1 MEPTLFKSYSGALG
15 LRAERHLIFSP
26 SLLHRSAFLL
36 LLQQRSGQDSYMNMG
51 RSVHFVIVAL
61 MAVALASASIVPRG
75 PQTNATCSSDYDWTD
90 NKSGL
95 SPCLLASY
103 LIGSCLTGDYGVWAL
118 PADSHYDPPNV
129 GSMSSTPCSCSWSV
143 YNLLSAC
150 TVCQGDVDSI
160 PSWGFYKDECP
171 DDDLSTTAFF
181 PYDKGY
187 ELSDSASIPY
197 WATQNPLNWTGGRFD
212 SSAAKNLA
220 SQGHPDLTSDDNNIN
235 NHGSSTPVGA
245 VVGGV
250 VGGLAVLSLA
260 AVIAFFLFRR
270 HRRNAAT
277 KGADRISEHPSGET
291 RSTMHL
297 RSNSAMTQLSD
308 PTSFHSSGIINM
320 MNQPPPLSPQSL
332 NRPTLHSRSSSSDV
346 GGHGSYFGSVH
357 GTSALMSPTTAESQ
371 GISTNLEDIIT
382 PFTGFNGSLSDHG
395 TAYHIDATSVSS
407 ASYESGSNEGSVSL
421 SGNNANNSTRMNP
434 PAYSRY
440 PHQIHQTLDQAPL
453 RAGKDGMQVQNP
465 VGSRPHSVVQ
475 PPPPS
480 DISF

>member
-1 MEPTLFKSYSGALG
+1 M
-15 LRAERHLIFSP
+15 
-26 SLLHRSAFLL
+26 
-36 LLQQRSGQDSYMNMG
+36 
-51 RSVHFVIVAL
+51 
-61 MAVALASASIVPRG
+61 
-75 PQTNATCSSDYDWTD
+75 
-90 NKSGL
+90 
-95 SPCLLASY
+95 
-103 LIGSCLTGDYGVWAL
+103 
-118 PADSHYDPPNV
+118 
-129 GSMSSTPCSCSWSV
+129 
-143 YNLLSAC
+143 
-150 TVCQGDVDSI
+150 
-160 PSWGFYKDECP
+160 
-171 DDDLSTTAFF
+171 
-181 PYDKGY
+181 
-187 ELSDSASIPY
+187 
-197 WATQNPLNWTGGRFD
+197 
-212 SSAAKNLA
+212 
-220 SQGHPDLTSDDNNIN
+220 
-235 NHGSSTPVGA
+235 GA

-270 HRRNAAT
+270 HRRNAST

-320 MNQPPPLSPQSL
+320 MNQPPPLSPQSI

-346 GGHGSYFGSVH
+346 GGHGSYFGSIH

-371 GISTNLEDIIT
+371 GISTNIEDIIT
-382 PFTGFNGSLSDHG
+382 PFTGFNGSFSDHG
-395 TAYHIDATSVSS
+395 TAYHVDATSVSS
-407 ASYESGSNEGSVSL
+407 VSYESGSNEGSVSL
-421 SGNNANNSTRMNP
+421 SGNNANNANNSTRMNP

-480 DISF
+480 DTSF